1 MTKNLKDVLTQ
12 QANEPNLT
20 NVDVVCSYIQ
30 MSGVNELRDSS
41 KACKVVKYPFESS
54 SLCN

>member
-20 NVDVVCSYIQ
+20 NVDVVCSDIQ